1 MHPREVNSIM
11 KIFALTKAGIEKLE
25 AVDRRKKLWIVVDD
39 KKEAKKALESVGV
52 SSAFFLELIERESR
66 PRVEEFEGG
75 IFIILRKPKDSAQL
89 SFVFSKNFLISI
101 GGGYGE
107 AKKRIEM
114 DESVRSPEFLLY
126 LLLDGVLD
134 DYLRALEVIEEEMEK
149 LEKELLSKPDES
161 VMKKL
166 YSANRKLT
174 KLRRLSWPLRDVFGT
189 LEAEKSLSDKQRF
202 RDLYE
207 RSIQIIESIE
217 VDSELLAEMIE
228 IYLESI
234 NRRLS
239 EIMKVLTIVSTIFI
253 PLTFITGLYGMNFKN
268 MPELE
273 WKYSYPAVLISM
285 VVITIA
291 MLFYFRKRGWI

>member
-1 MHPREVNSIM
+1 MQ
-11 KIFALTKAGIEKLE
+11 IFALTKTGIEKLE
-25 AVDRRKKLWIVVDD
+25 AIDERKKLWIVIDD

-52 SSAFFLELIERESR
+52 VNTFFLELIEKERR
-66 PRVEEFEGG
+66 PRVEEFDGG
-75 IFIILRKPKDSAQL
+75 IFIILRKPKNSAQL

-114 DESVRSPEFLLY
+114 DEGVRSLEFLLY

-134 DYLRALEVIEEEMEK
+134 DYLETLEIIEEEIEK

-161 VMKKL
+161 VMKKI

-174 KLRRLSWPLRDVFGT
+174 KLRRLSWPLRDVFGM
-189 LEAEKSLSDKQRF
+189 LEDEKSLTDKQRF

-207 RSIQIIESIE
+207 RSIQIVESIE

-273 WKYSYPAVLISM
+273 WEYSYPAVLMSM

>member
-1 MHPREVNSIM
+1 MM
-11 KIFALTKAGIEKLE
+11 QIFALTKAGIEKLE
-25 AVDRRKKLWIVVDD
+25 TIDKRKKLWIVVGD

-52 SSAFFLELIERESR
+52 VNSFFLELIDKERR
-66 PRVEEFEGG
+66 DRVEEFEGG
-75 IFIILRKPKDSAQL
+75 VFIILRNPKNSVRL
-89 SFVFSKNFLISI
+89 SFVFGKNFLISI
-101 GGGYGE
+101 GREYNE

-114 DESVRSPEFLLY
+114 DESVRSLELLLY
-126 LLLDGVLD
+126 LLLKSVLD
-134 DYLRALEVIEEEMEK
+134 DYLEAIESIEEEIEK

-166 YSANRKLT
+166 YNTNRKLT
-174 KLRRLSWPLRDVFGT
+174 KLRRFSWPLRDVFGT
-189 LEAEKSLSDKQRF
+189 LEAENILSDKQRF

-207 RSIQIIESIE
+207 YSIQIIESTE
-217 VDSELLAEMIE
+217 VDSELLAEMME

-253 PLTFITGLYGMNFKN
+253 PLTFITGVYGMNFKN

-273 WKYSYPAVLISM
+273 WEYSYPAALLSM
-285 VVITIA
+285 LVITIA